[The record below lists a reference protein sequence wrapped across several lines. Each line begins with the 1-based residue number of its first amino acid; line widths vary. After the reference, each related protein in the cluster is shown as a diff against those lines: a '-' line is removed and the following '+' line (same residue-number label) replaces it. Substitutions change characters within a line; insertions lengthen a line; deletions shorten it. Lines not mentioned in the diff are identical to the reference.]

1 MKTNGLNEMP
11 IGIIIPLENVL
22 NNGIEEL
29 EELGLSICQLSCWDS
44 KLYTQDNA
52 DKLKNILKDKIKIA
66 SLWVGWPPP
75 AIWNFIDGPLT
86 LGLVPRE
93 FRYLRMDCLKQGGD
107 FASMLGVT
115 DIVTHVGF
123 IPENPATTEYR
134 EVVIAIREVA
144 QHCKQKGIYFNFET
158 GQETPIT
165 LKRTIEDVG
174 LDNLG
179 INLDPA
185 NLLLYGKANPVD
197 AIDIYG
203 TYIRSVHVKD
213 GLYPTNSRE
222 LGQEMPVGQGMVNFP
237 KLIKKLRSYGYD
249 GPLIIEREISGPQ
262 QKVDV
267 LKAKELLLS
276 ILKADMK

>member
-276 ILKADMK
+276 ILKAE

>member
-22 NNGIEEL
+22 NNGTEEL

-52 DKLKNILKDKIKIA
+52 DKLKNILRDKIKIA

-276 ILKADMK
+276 ILKAE